1 MALDKLGLDTVSKS
15 MLASKQLLEQLLP
28 VLSQL
33 DIVYNSAGGL
43 KETIT
48 DADLAEVPTYSGL
61 TKAQLDDGMYA
72 LTSGVKGELTTTY
85 NQLTELAAR
94 A

>member
-15 MLASKQLLEQLLP
+15 MLASKRLLEELLP
-28 VLSQL
+28 VLNQL
-33 DIVYNSAGGL
+33 DILYNEAGGL

-48 DADLAEVPTYSGL
+48 DADLAAVPAYSGL
-61 TKAQLDDGMYA
+61 TKQQLDDGMYA
-72 LTSGVKGELTTTY
+72 LTVGVKTALTNSY
-85 NQLTELAAR
+85 NQLVELSAR